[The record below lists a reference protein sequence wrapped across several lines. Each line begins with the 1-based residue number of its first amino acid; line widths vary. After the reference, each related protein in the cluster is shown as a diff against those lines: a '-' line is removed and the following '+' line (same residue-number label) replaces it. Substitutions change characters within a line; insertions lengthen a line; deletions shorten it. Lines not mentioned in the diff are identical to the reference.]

1 MKRSF
6 RSRELITLLNNLGHS
21 LSYDDIVRIDTTCAA
36 GILEVNDGYS
46 TVPTNIRVKFF
57 IQAVSDN
64 GDYGQ

>member
-1 MKRSF
+1 M
-6 RSRELITLLNNLGHS
+6 NNLGHS
-21 LSYDDIVRIDTTCAA
+21 VSYDDIVRIDTTCTA